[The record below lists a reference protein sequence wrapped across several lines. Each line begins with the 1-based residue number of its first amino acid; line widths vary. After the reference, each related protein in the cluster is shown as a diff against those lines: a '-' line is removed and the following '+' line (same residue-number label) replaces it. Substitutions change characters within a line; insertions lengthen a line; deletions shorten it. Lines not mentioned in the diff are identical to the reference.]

1 MSHICQE
8 YLTLGQRWLK
18 RTHLN
23 LQQNST
29 CGYIKLFSQQYN
41 EQVTDT
47 RENGMRDTQTI
58 ITKKQQS
65 VTKFCI
71 SDASTTPLSQPLLL
85 TTFQSTGN

>member
-8 YLTLGQRWLK
+8 YLTLGQSWLK

-58 ITKKQQS
+58 ITKS
-65 VTKFCI
+65 NRV
-71 SDASTTPLSQPLLL
+71 
-85 TTFQSTGN
+85 